1 MVTREEY
8 DMMEAHAKRVR
19 DAAANRQVM
28 SDSSLD
34 YTGLVNWLR
43 DNAVGVVSFRPKFI
57 EAANAIEALMARI
70 DDIAEKYNNALLSP
84 VTEKMLKN
92 AVEEIVQ
99 LKAAIKPFALAADDY
114 FDDDDDEPAYLKH
127 FRIGD
132 LRAARAAYL
141 GEKDD

>member
-8 DMMEAHAKRVR
+8 DKSEQYVQEVRKAK
-19 DAAANRQVM
+19 ANRQVKP
-28 SDSSLD
+28 DSSLGYSD
-34 YTGLVNWLR
+34 LVDWLR
-43 DNAVGVVSFRPKFI
+43 DNAIGVVSFRPKFI

-70 DDIAEKYNNALLSP
+70 EDIAEKYNNALLSP

-141 GEKDD
+141 GKKDQ